1 MARARSREA
10 GTGAYV
16 VGAVDVAPVDAV
28 LREVRVLQVLV
39 RERLGGVVA
48 PPDDAARAAGEGP
61 GSRGSGSKRA
71 RGAHEVAAVGGGRA
85 RRMVYSQQAVVVP
98 YYGGLR
104 PVRPGVLIGQDDC
117 AADGEGSCWCD
128 ALAGWAWSSCG

>member
-61 GSRGSGSKRA
+61 GSKGSGSK

-98 YYGGLR
+98 YNGGLR

-117 AADGEGSCWCD
+117 AADGEGSWRD
-128 ALAGWAWSSCG
+128 ALAGWATGVRG